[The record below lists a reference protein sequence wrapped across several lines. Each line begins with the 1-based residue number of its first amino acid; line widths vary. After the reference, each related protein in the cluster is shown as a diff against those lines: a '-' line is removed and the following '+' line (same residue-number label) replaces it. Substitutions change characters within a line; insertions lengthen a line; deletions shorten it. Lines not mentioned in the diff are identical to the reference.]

1 MIRGSLLLTTMLVCL
16 PQMARAGEPVQ
27 QLFVELV
34 VNGHATGDLVPLR
47 IVGTRMLVPAEALS
61 RNGVTLE
68 GEGGGAERD
77 VALLPHTRARYD
89 AALQALHL
97 ETAPDYLP
105 TTRIAAGGAS
115 AHPRPL

>member
-16 PQMARAGEPVQ
+16 PQMARAGDPVQ

-34 VNGHATGDLVPLR
+34 VNGRATGDLVPLR

-68 GEGGGAERD
+68 GEGGGTERD
-77 VALLPHTRARYD
+77 ME
-89 AALQALHL
+89 AAA
-97 ETAPDYLP
+97 
-105 TTRIAAGGAS
+105 
-115 AHPRPL
+115 AHPRPLRCRAPGAPSRNRARLSADHPDSRG